1 MTGKEPNKLA
11 FPNVVFFWHRPGG
24 VGSFPDMLVSAYGG
38 LHIMTGKTLGKLFFY
53 VASASVLIIFIA
65 LNVYPAEFVGQER
78 MIFGFSVMIA
88 SVGVIARLFGM
99 TYRLAMVAASIG
111 AAAFFCFPGHGP
123 ALELL
128 ARF

>member
-1 MTGKEPNKLA
+1 
-11 FPNVVFFWHRPGG
+11 
-24 VGSFPDMLVSAYGG
+24 
-38 LHIMTGKTLGKLFFY
+38 
-53 VASASVLIIFIA
+53 
-65 LNVYPAEFVGQER
+65 
-78 MIFGFSVMIA
+78 MIFGFSVDDRERRC
-88 SVGVIARLFGM
+88 VIARLFGM